1 MRTLGLIFRC
11 CVLSIGLAVIRPE
24 EIEEL
29 MAQSQQPKIAHVIP
43 VQRPGLAELLRRL
56 LSRR

>member
-29 MAQSQQPKIAHVIP
+29 MAQSQRPRIAHVVPIK
-43 VQRPGLAELLRRL
+43 RADLGELLRRL
-56 LSRR
+56 FSRR